1 LFGELQGKA
10 GPIAELYDARE
21 YGKVLREVMALTDKA
36 NLFVDQNKP
45 WEIAKQA
52 GSEQLLQQVCSDA
65 LNMFRLLTIYLKP
78 VLPALAANVEKF
90 LGTQP
95 LSWADARTLLP
106 EGHRINDYKHLM
118 IRVDQKQIAAL
129 VEANRES
136 LQPAPQSHSP
146 QRHAQHQEKAVEK
159 NTVTTPP
166 PAGGGE
172 GAKSAMINIDEF
184 TKVDLR
190 VARIVSAEHVEG
202 AEKLLKL
209 QLDIGTETRQVF
221 AGIKSAYDPAKL
233 VGRLTVMVA
242 NLQPRK
248 MRFGESQGMV
258 LAASGEGPGIF
269 LLSPDDGAQ
278 PGMKVK

>member
-1 LFGELQGKA
+1 
-10 GPIAELYDARE
+10 
-21 YGKVLREVMALTDKA
+21 M
-36 NLFVDQNKP
+36 
-45 WEIAKQA
+45 EIADMANRFIQA
-52 GSEQLLQQVCSDA
+52 YQPWSPENSTDDVEWICSYA
-65 LNMFRLLTIYLKP
+65 LDFFKIVTIYLKP
-78 VLPALAANVEKF
+78 VLPGVAKRAEEFLNIAPLKWTDLAIGF
-90 LGTQP
+90 
-95 LSWADARTLLP
+95 P
-106 EGHRINDYKHLM
+106 ENHQIKPYSHLM
-118 IRVDQKQIAAL
+118 TRVEAKQITAM

-146 QRHAQHQEKAVEK
+146 QRRAQHQEKAVEK
-159 NTVTTPP
+159 NITTTTTSPRPSPP
-166 PAGGGE
+166 PGGE
-172 GAKSAMINIDEF
+172 GANSSAGAMISIEDFN
-184 TKVDLR
+184 KVDLR
-190 VARIVSAEHVEG
+190 VARIISAEHVEG

-242 NLQPRK
+242 NLQSRK